1 LFAICS
7 RLDFSGEKYETHPFN
22 AMSREK
28 KRQARPLYGEL
39 TANGEEL
46 IAAFRGLKDVTM
58 NCEFAHEHIVAAA
71 YGELPDDQ
79 VHQLERHIIACP
91 ECQKEREQILALRVL
106 ADAHPVVEPD
116 PNLVAR
122 AHLRL
127 DDALDTL
134 PPRRWYEVLGQR
146 IVNNFANLQSA
157 PVAAVLLLVAGAGA
171 GTLGGFEYAQNR
183 AAHAVT
189 VAQAGSPA
197 GNQVLPAAAA
207 FSLANVAGISA
218 IVRHP
223 NSEIVDVSYNQ
234 VVPRQIEG
242 SLDDPGI
249 RQLLMLAS
257 EDSASPGVRDDSI
270 ALLAAECRAGHSC
283 QPSGIRDALV
293 YSLRND
299 RSPKVRQK
307 ALEGLEPY
315 VADDVRVRD
324 AVLEAVLNDSDPA
337 IRTAAIALLEPVD
350 ADTSVQQVLYSV
362 SNSDQSPQI
371 RYVSRQVLSRV
382 PETQ

>member
-1 LFAICS
+1 
-7 RLDFSGEKYETHPFN
+7 
-22 AMSREK
+22 
-28 KRQARPLYGEL
+28 
-39 TANGEEL
+39 
-46 IAAFRGLKDVTM
+46 
-58 NCEFAHEHIVAAA
+58 
-71 YGELPDDQ
+71 
-79 VHQLERHIIACP
+79 
-91 ECQKEREQILALRVL
+91 
-106 ADAHPVVEPD
+106 
-116 PNLVAR
+116 
-122 AHLRL
+122 
-127 DDALDTL
+127 
-134 PPRRWYEVLGQR
+134 
-146 IVNNFANLQSA
+146 
-157 PVAAVLLLVAGAGA
+157 
-171 GTLGGFEYAQNR
+171 
-183 AAHAVT
+183 
-189 VAQAGSPA
+189 
-197 GNQVLPAAAA
+197 VLPAAAA